1 MDNNRK
7 DGGGRKAGGKKGTGK
22 KTLEKPAAIQLG
34 YKLKEVLLDSK
45 SLYRKTQPTK
55 KPTRDY
61 AVFSSPLDPSSQL
74 HT

>member
-1 MDNNRK
+1 M
-7 DGGGRKAGGKKGTGK
+7 GEAGRQGERREQEK